1 MKVFVW
7 ERIGKVSDREHED
20 GGLVVF
26 AETLERAIELANQ
39 AGAYPKENEHPDTIR
54 ETEGNEAVF
63 VMPDAGCC

>member
-7 ERIGKVSDREHED
+7 ERIGKVSKRCHEE

-26 AETLERAIELANQ
+26 AENIERAIQLANEI
-39 AGAYPKENEHPDTIR
+39 GAFPAKEEIPDTIR
-54 ETEGNEAVF
+54 ESEGEEKAF